1 VFLEGDSL
9 TVEVIHS
16 THPFGDAKPMI
27 YNDIQKIK
35 FFKCTTE
42 GNTSNT
48 PNRSTMRVTGRF
60 KHYKEQYKRSS
71 KTTLQYL

>member
-1 VFLEGDSL
+1 
-9 TVEVIHS
+9 
-16 THPFGDAKPMI
+16 MI